1 MSGEIFYTG
10 VLWCAEIFYTAKN
23 KNLTVIR
30 QHKERISTISKYHS
44 NLLLQRVFA
53 GVEKAAENQ
62 LSTRETTRKSP
73 ATEDR
78 GRSAGEVH
86 SKHLSWLGM
95 IVHPEGSTQLGFA
108 ERGFLP
114 PIGGH
119 DFGGWIWKGR
129 GRRYRE
135 RGYPSAYAALSGSRY
150 IPLGPSAALD
160 SVFRPATAPFYQPYV
175 PWMARPYTLEGKNA
189 ASAPLGKHRRN
200 RTAFSQQQLAALEQT
215 FAKTQYPDLEN
226 RESLSRK
233 TGLPE
238 PKIQVWFKNR
248 RAKQRKLQKGNDKN
262 FSVQDKCKDVIS
274 STTTS
279 PQRSLI
285 EKDMGNKST
294 NIQNRLDG
302 DPSHN
307 ISNARLMEC
316 SSSQVKGFPV
326 SPKPQ
331 NNDYEDLSS
340 EIPQPSDT
348 VKHHPLSFWAGKL
361 PTYISP
367 PSTDPQCRFLP
378 MVSSFLYPHIPGN
391 WPYAYYGSSTS
402 TSEVPYDDKP
412 QCVTL
417 TRTGTTDPRY
427 NESES

>member
-1 MSGEIFYTG
+1 MSEDG
-10 VLWCAEIFYTAKN
+10 
-23 KNLTVIR
+23 
-30 QHKERISTISKYHS
+30 
-44 NLLLQRVFA
+44 LQ
-53 GVEKAAENQ
+53 
-62 LSTRETTRKSP
+62 
-73 ATEDR
+73 
-78 GRSAGEVH
+78 
-86 SKHLSWLGM
+86 
-95 IVHPEGSTQLGFA
+95 
-108 ERGFLP
+108 
-114 PIGGH
+114 
-119 DFGGWIWKGR
+119 
-129 GRRYRE
+129 
-135 RGYPSAYAALSGSRY
+135 GYPSAYAALSGSRY

-175 PWMARPYTLEGKNA
+175 PWMARPYTLEDFRNA

-316 SSSQVKGFPV
+316 SSSQVKESLDIKIEELSQPNRFQERRRIHWFDSSFNRIPAEDVLTRNSIPSSSETTYENASVESTNFKAKLTNGNSSFPV